1 MLFNDKTLE
10 PIYKLIVGEAGSSFT
25 FEVAQKNGIPYSLI
39 NRAKKRIEKGKVR
52 FDATIAKLQKERSQ
66 MEKTTSSLKEE
77 EEKTREEAK
86 RLETLNNKIQSKLTS
101 YQELYDQN
109 QKFIYLGNKINEI
122 AERYFEDKKR
132 RPLISEFLKIVET
145 ENSKRKAKSKKEK
158 QAEEAQK
165 KIAQEQLHKEIEAV
179 RQQKKIEKK
188 AREHSERQEKLTQI
202 QSLKVGDRVRIKDS
216 KSVGVIDKI
225 EKDKALINYGLFTT
239 LTALAQ
245 LELVEKVKKK

>member
-1 MLFNDKTLE
+1 
-10 PIYKLIVGEAGSSFT
+10 
-25 FEVAQKNGIPYSLI
+25 
-39 NRAKKRIEKGKVR
+39 
-52 FDATIAKLQKERSQ
+52 

-86 RLETLNNKIQSKLTS
+86 RLETLNNKIQNKLSS

-132 RPLISEFLKIVET
+132 RPLIAEFLKIVET

-165 KIAQEQLHKEIEAV
+165 KLAQEQLHKEIETV

-188 AREHSERQEKLTQI
+188 ALEHSLKQEKLTQI
-202 QSLKVGDRVRIKDS
+202 QSLKIGDRVRIKDS

-225 EKDKALINYGLFTT
+225 EKDKALINYGFFTT
-239 LTALAQ
+239 LTALSQ
-245 LELVEKVKKK
+245 LELVEKVKKNK